1 MLTGLRLA
9 TLVAVAS
16 AAASAPAPAESPP
29 GAPVYSLVIARAN
42 WRAFAFVP
50 ALLIVETMPDRSK
63 KVSFWTRGGSS
74 RANFRC
80 IGGSAFSDL
89 AWHPAGPGVEM
100 EGDAICAD
108 VTEIMRLPS
117 SLSEVAPIQVPSPR
131 ELRRHLWRQ
140 KH

>member
-1 MLTGLRLA
+1 MCLDSADGTSFDHSRTLTGPTIEEPLS
-9 TLVAVAS
+9 TL
-16 AAASAPAPAESPP
+16 
-29 GAPVYSLVIARAN
+29 LVSHMRQ
-42 WRAFAFVP
+42 RDVP

-117 SLSEVAPIQVPSPR
+117 SLSEVAPIPVPSPR
-131 ELRRHLWRQ
+131 ELRRHLRRRT
-140 KH
+140 H